1 METKHLKTILGNEIT
16 IKKYWIPFGKGSST
30 FKPLMPNIYPLF
42 KLYKNHYSLKPW
54 KKVHTPIPPVAPA
67 ACFCRASWPLHLRC
81 QPLLAKG
88 LYLWDTWAMPQTPTN
103 KKNTC
108 WICVVKQIAYGT
120 IHWHCPRSFQKKVS
134 KRLLYTHPFW
144 QGVLQVHVASAFL
157 LLYPFWQGAFVMALG
172 NTMKPKQ
179 STWNYTQINKYKYI
193 NI

>member
-1 METKHLKTILGNEIT
+1 MSELTWKPNIWRQFWVMKEPLKI
-16 IKKYWIPFGKGSST
+16 YWIPFGKGSST
-30 FKPLMPNIYPLF
+30 LKPLIPNIYPLF
-42 KLYKNHYSLKPW
+42 KLYKNHCSLKPW

-81 QPLLAKG
+81 QPLLARG
-88 LYLWDTWAMPQTPTN
+88 SICETPGQCHKHQQI
-103 KKNTC
+103 KKTHVEFVWWNRLHMVPY
-108 WICVVKQIAYGT
+108 IGIAQG
-120 IHWHCPRSFQKKVS
+120 HFKKKVS

-179 STWNYTQINKYKYI
+179 STWNYT
-193 NI
+193 